1 MREEEKKFILK
12 LRHNNGWVTSHE
24 EKQNIA
30 QSHFKVAIG
39 HVNPRTIS
47 FNLSDLDLP
56 TPNLAGLDDPF
67 SEEEVKKA
75 ILEMP
80 SDKAPGQD
88 GFNGKFFKACWE
100 IIKVDVMA
108 VI

>member
-1 MREEEKKFILK
+1 
-12 LRHNNGWVTSHE
+12 
-24 EKQNIA
+24 
-30 QSHFKVAIG
+30 
-39 HVNPRTIS
+39 VNPRTIS
-47 FNLSDLDLP
+47 FNWSALDLS

-67 SEEEVKKA
+67 SEDEVKKA

-80 SDKAPGQD
+80 SDKALDPD
-88 GFNGKFFKACWE
+88 GFNGKFFKVCWE